1 MSRLL
6 CLKPTTLW
14 DDSPA
19 SFVARRRLEAL
30 ILTQILQTEV
40 KSKMSARKQGFAKR
54 VRLSRW
60 FAIQQDHRG
69 SVEDEPPPSRRCLPS
84 WSEPIDQGARP
95 TDPSLRIRPSTVCQ
109 LPLLNATPTFE
120 ALVIVLRHAPEDFS
134 HLGAHRFHEK
144 PTSSF
149 VADLSERS

>member
-1 MSRLL
+1 MGAWKTSH
-6 CLKPTTLW
+6 PG
-14 DDSPA
+14 
-19 SFVARRRLEAL
+19 V
-30 ILTQILQTEV
+30 
-40 KSKMSARKQGFAKR
+40 
-54 VRLSRW
+54 
-60 FAIQQDHRG
+60 
-69 SVEDEPPPSRRCLPS
+69 PPPSRRCLPS

-95 TDPSLRIRPSTVCQ
+95 TRPASEAQSPRKRGALGLHERRHAPATSARPAGTTDPSLQIRPSTVCQ

-149 VADLSERS
+149 VVDLSERS

>member
-1 MSRLL
+1 M
-6 CLKPTTLW
+6 LKPTVSSATFSLKVKLGL
-14 DDSPA
+14 A
-19 SFVARRRLEAL
+19 SNLPGYF
-30 ILTQILQTEV
+30 
-40 KSKMSARKQGFAKR
+40 SKRDPLR
-54 VRLSRW
+54 YR
-60 FAIQQDHRG
+60 RG
-69 SVEDEPPPSRRCLPS
+69 SRYDPLWPELHEAGNDGNTGQKQSHNRRP
-84 WSEPIDQGARP
+84 
-95 TDPSLRIRPSTVCQ
+95 